1 MHHTQLK
8 SCGCFKDYKKTKQ
21 RHYFDEKQKT
31 NIFLEESD
39 AINNEELWKCNVQT
53 TPGYLTTFS
62 VKNKTFTTTYMCA
75 GVCVSVYAV
84 SNLLTT
90 EYDYYH

>member
-21 RHYFDEKQKT
+21 RHYFDEKKQKQT
-31 NIFLEESD
+31 FFLKNQM
-39 AINNEELWKCNVQT
+39 INNEELWKCNVQT
-53 TPGYLTTFS
+53 TPGYLTTTFS

-75 GVCVSVYAV
+75 GVNNKC
-84 SNLLTT
+84 T
-90 EYDYYH
+90 